1 MPYWHWKYH
10 FATGRREA
18 RLARIAFVDGHIEVP
33 AELIAEGLGVSLS
46 EVQKL
51 MRAARITGRCESG
64 IEDDAGRYRLT
75 FFCGGRRFR
84 LIIDGEGRVIRR
96 TAVDFGDRPL
106 PQALRRP

>member
-1 MPYWHWKYH
+1 
-10 FATGRREA
+10 
-18 RLARIAFVDGHIEVP
+18 LARIAFVDGHIEVP

-46 EVQKL
+46 EVQTL

-64 IEDDAGRYRLT
+64 IEDDAGRHRLT